1 MTIPI
6 PVNSNYY
13 LHFLLYPLL
22 RSLLLISFL
31 LSLSFSSFPLTSYL
45 PSHLL
50 TSVSFPFLIL
60 ISFLPFHLLPPYF
73 FISHNSSLC
82 RQKAGNISDPSLF
95 IYYNFD
101 EGPGSTTIKNY
112 GEAGSVADLD
122 NGKVFNGDLYY
133 ELISKELRVPVPG
146 YWVCYRIYLFESM
159 S

>member
-13 LHFLLYPLL
+13 LHFLLYPSERLLLL

-60 ISFLPFHLLPPYF
+60 ISFFPFHLPPYF

-95 IYYNFD
+95 IYYNRS
-101 EGPGSTTIKNY
+101 E
-112 GEAGSVADLD
+112 ERRV
-122 NGKVFNGDLYY
+122 GKECWLSCRSRWSPYH
-133 ELISKELRVPVPG
+133 
-146 YWVCYRIYLFESM
+146 
-159 S
+159 